1 MLDGE
6 REALGR
12 YVDLIG
18 SFVDG
23 TMTAP
28 EFEDRYTE
36 TYLHDPQE
44 WSEASFA
51 LLDRLFADVDYFVE
65 DDDLREKEKGDLD
78 AAELREAARTC
89 LDGIRTLL
97 AL

>member
-23 TMTAP
+23 SMSAP
-28 EFEDRYTE
+28 EFEERYHE
-36 TYLHDPQE
+36 TYLQDPQD
-44 WSEASFA
+44 WSEDSFA
-51 LLDRLFADVDYFVE
+51 LLDRLFADADFYVE
-65 DDDLREKEKGDLD
+65 DEDLREPEKGDLD
-78 AAELREAARTC
+78 AAGLREAARTC
-89 LDGIRTLL
+89 LDGLRSLL
-97 AL
+97 AR